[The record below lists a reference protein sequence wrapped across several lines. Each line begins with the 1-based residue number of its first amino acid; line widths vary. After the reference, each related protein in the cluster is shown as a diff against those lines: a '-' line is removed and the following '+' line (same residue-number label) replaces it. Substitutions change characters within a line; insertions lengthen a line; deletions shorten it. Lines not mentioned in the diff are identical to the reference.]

1 MKKNLRNAC
10 LCTGLLVLVSSCDT
24 QQGGTTTS
32 TTAEQTMQTKTVA
45 NNAIADVDMGLSKTS
60 VFDTPEPQAVTYT
73 DKFPGS
79 STVLPRAYPNA
90 PPQIPHNI
98 DSFKPIT
105 AKNNACI
112 GCHNNPSLRGK
123 EVAKGMP
130 TPIPESHY
138 TDLRNKPDIV
148 GEQLVGARYVCTQC
162 HVPQA
167 NVDVLVDNTF
177 QSQP

>member
-1 MKKNLRNAC
+1 MKNQLLTVFLFAGTVFLLAAC
-10 LCTGLLVLVSSCDT
+10 GSQPEGQAPAMKQAMPDKAAS
-24 QQGGTTTS
+24 
-32 TTAEQTMQTKTVA
+32 A
-45 NNAIADVDMGLSKTS
+45 NGIAATDMGLSKTS
-60 VFDTPEPQAVTYT
+60 VFDTPEPQTFAYS

-105 AKNNACI
+105 AANNACV
-112 GCHNNPSLRGK
+112 GCHTNPSLWGK
-123 EVAKGMP
+123 EIPKGTP

-138 TDLRNKPDIV
+138 TDLRNKPDTV
-148 GEQLVGARYVCTQC
+148 GKQLVGARYVCTQC

-167 NVDVLVDNTF
+167 NVGVLVGNTF
-177 QSQP
+177 KSE